1 MNFFMKKMLSLI
13 AFITFFAAAPAFS
26 AEASLDQMIGQMI
39 ILGFKGNSTLS
50 KGFREVSNDLKEG
63 KISGV
68 IFFEDNI
75 KNKEH
80 LDEMTQILY
89 STRMAARPFIAIDM
103 EGGQVQRMNAENGF
117 INYPSAKKMAEEYDI
132 KKAGELY
139 SDMAQTL
146 SSSLFNVNFAPCV
159 DLDLNENSILHKK
172 ERSYSSDPNKVTLYA
187 YEFIKAHSDKAIVT
201 ALKHFPGHG
210 SVSEDTHLN
219 FADATATHKD
229 EELLPYENL
238 MFKNDLQMVM
248 VSHIFDSNYDEI
260 YPASLSY
267 ETIGKLLRR
276 NMNFNG
282 VVVTDDLDMGAIRQ
296 NYDLEETVIQAVN
309 AGNDILLFSNRERHN
324 PNLADDINKIIKNA
338 ILDGLIEPSRIQESY
353 DRIIKLK
360 KTIVASEKK

>member
-26 AEASLDQMIGQMI
+26 AEASLDEMIGQMI

-172 ERSYSSDPNKVTLYA
+172 ERSYFT
-187 YEFIKAHSDKAIVT
+187 
-201 ALKHFPGHG
+201 
-210 SVSEDTHLN
+210 
-219 FADATATHKD
+219 
-229 EELLPYENL
+229 
-238 MFKNDLQMVM
+238 
-248 VSHIFDSNYDEI
+248 
-260 YPASLSY
+260 
-267 ETIGKLLRR
+267 
-276 NMNFNG
+276 
-282 VVVTDDLDMGAIRQ
+282 
-296 NYDLEETVIQAVN
+296 
-309 AGNDILLFSNRERHN
+309 
-324 PNLADDINKIIKNA
+324 
-338 ILDGLIEPSRIQESY
+338 
-353 DRIIKLK
+353 
-360 KTIVASEKK
+360 EK